1 MLPTSSLAMS
11 GGHIV
16 TSLDSNT
23 DMTRVMALAFDHAW
37 DRFVARGVPIEADR
51 LRPILAQHIVELVRR
66 GERDLDR
73 ISRGGLVRLREAAFG
88 TQAPSRVSNRQLRRE
103 LRR

>member
-1 MLPTSSLAMS
+1 MS

-16 TSLDSNT
+16 TSLDSSA
-23 DMTRVMALAFDHAW
+23 DMTRLMALAFDHAW
-37 DRFVARGVPIEADR
+37 DRFVVPGIPIEADR
-51 LRPILAQHIVELVRR
+51 LRPILAQHIVEMVRH

-73 ISRGGLVRLREAAFG
+73 ISKGGLVRLREAAFG
-88 TQAPSRVSNRQLRRE
+88 RREPSRLSNRQRRRE